1 MDENQKELIEK
12 LQIKN
17 EKLEK
22 EIEKLNARAGRF
34 ADLILIK
41 DQWKECAH
49 YYADKFQ
56 LAYKGYLIT
65 QGMSPNQAEES
76 SLSVLDKIKSLE

>member
-1 MDENQKELIEK
+1 M
-12 LQIKN
+12 N

-22 EIEKLNARAGRF
+22 NTEQTNKQFTELTLRKN
-34 ADLILIK
+34 
-41 DQWKECAH
+41 QWKECAH

-65 QGMSPNQAEES
+65 QGMSPEKAEKD
-76 SLSVLDKIKSLE
+76 SLSVLDKIRSIE